1 MKKNTMKSILTFSI
15 CILTVLAVN
24 AQEIFYDDFE
34 SYAGGIPTCEIWS
47 SYSGD
52 PNDGS
57 SIIVVDDMS
66 IDNLS
71 GYVGPGSV
79 QDILMNLQNQSS
91 GDYTVRWEMYITA
104 GSTGYFNIQGM
115 TDNDSITGC
124 IIAGNN
130 NQGIFNSSNL
140 FFNNS
145 GGSPGIFEDATTGET
160 GNYPEDQWFPVSIYF
175 DLTGGTSTYEIS
187 INGNLV
193 NQNPVPFQTDN
204 VLGAINF
211 FSIDGMNN
219 YWIDNVLF
227 TGGTLGIEDVFD
239 SRYFGMSPNPV
250 QNALNIRSI
259 GIVEVIEVYDA
270 MGRNVLSEK
279 PERMSPTI
287 DMSVLNSGPYLV
299 KVTIDGNSKSF
310 KVIK

>member
-1 MKKNTMKSILTFSI
+1 MKSILCI
-15 CILTVLAVN
+15 CISTLTILTSN
-24 AQEIFYDDFE
+24 AQEIFFDDFE

-57 SIIVVDDMS
+57 GIIVVDDIS

-79 QDILMNLQNQSS
+79 QDILMNLQNQSA

-115 TDNDSITGC
+115 TDNDPITGC
-124 IIAGNN
+124 IMAGNN

-140 FFNNS
+140 FFNEA
-145 GGSPGIFEDATTGET
+145 GARPGIFEDSTTEEEGS
-160 GNYPEDQWFPVSIYF
+160 YPEDQWFPVTIYF
-175 DLTGGTSTYEIS
+175 DLTGGTSTYQIS

-211 FSIDGMNN
+211 FSIDGMND

-227 TGGTLGIEDVFD
+227 TGGTLGIEGVFTSD
-239 SRYFGMSPNPV
+239 NLSISPNPV
-250 QNALNIRSI
+250 KDILNIRSTSSVDK
-259 GIVEVIEVYDA
+259 VEIYDVKGLLVI
-270 MGRNVLSEK
+270 SEI
-279 PERMSPTI
+279 PNRISPKI
-287 DMSVLNSGPYLV
+287 DVSALNSGPYLV
-299 KVTIDGNSKSF
+299 RVTIDGVSKAF